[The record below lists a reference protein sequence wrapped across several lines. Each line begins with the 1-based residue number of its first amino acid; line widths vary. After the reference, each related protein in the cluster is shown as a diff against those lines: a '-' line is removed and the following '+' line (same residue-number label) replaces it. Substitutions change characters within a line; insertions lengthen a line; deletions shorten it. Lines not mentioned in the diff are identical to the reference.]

1 MMAGRSHQ
9 TENAF
14 AIARGGQCGE
24 GGGGGGAGEISDV
37 FVKRR
42 VGIEILRLVQARKM
56 FSRMGTKNLRVAHPA
71 RFSPFNRQFGL
82 VAQEFEC
89 GEDAQRAFG
98 MAEARI
104 TGAAFVGDDFHAK
117 I

>member
-1 MMAGRSHQ
+1 MRAAASAV
-9 TENAF
+9 E
-14 AIARGGQCGE
+14 C
-24 GGGGGGAGEISDV
+24 GGGGGAGETGNV

-42 VGIEILRLVQARKM
+42 VGVKIHRLVQAREM
-56 FSRMGTKNLRVAHPA
+56 FRRMGTKKLSVTHPA
-71 RFSPFNRQFGL
+71 WFGPFDGQFGL

-98 MAEARI
+98 MARMGIA
-104 TGAAFVGDDFHAK
+104 GAVFVGDDFHAK